1 MVSAEGFWVHNL
13 AHILGD
19 FLGGFG
25 DGGSGM
31 GIRSF
36 REGREAGSCTTVGD
50 V

>member
-1 MVSAEGFWVHNL
+1 MVSAEGFRVHNL

-19 FLGGFG
+19 FFWVVG

-36 REGREAGSCTTVGD
+36 REGREAVSCTTVGD

>member
-1 MVSAEGFWVHNL
+1 MVIF
-13 AHILGD
+13 
-19 FLGGFG
+19 GGIG

-36 REGREAGSCTTVGD
+36 REGREAVSCTTVGD